1 VLPVLCRSVKPKVLA
16 REAPQ
21 RDELSGVVL
30 LLVSIQNVIEI
41 RQISPS
47 LKRSLD
53 ICGGASNALFRRTNK
68 RHTPLVITGKFLAE
82 AGGCVQTTR
91 SWNWEM
97 VA

>member
-1 VLPVLCRSVKPKVLA
+1 VLPVPCSSVKPKVLA
-16 REAPQ
+16 REVPH

-41 RQISPS
+41 RQIAPL
-47 LKRSLD
+47 LKRTLD

-68 RHTPLVITGKFLAE
+68 KHTLLVITNKFLAE

-97 VA
+97 AA